1 MNPKHVS
8 GIWLEYRNLTS
19 SNSLMDPCTHRVP
32 VSHLSKKTGAPVL
45 SVRYRLAPQ
54 NPFPAA
60 LIDALVAYLSLIS
73 PPPGSF
79 HQPVSADKI
88 IIAGDSAGGNL
99 SLALL
104 QTILT
109 LRRVSPMV
117 RFHGREM
124 PIELPAGIA
133 AISPWCDLT
142 RSMPS
147 HFNNAQYD
155 YLDPPTAPPVTEFHP
170 MPFPPDDVWPANPP
184 RVDLF
189 INASTTLHPL
199 VSPLAARKELWKNAP
214 PVFISLGEE
223 ALADEDLILAR
234 KMYQAGAPV
243 VVEQFEGM
251 PHCHGLMMINTHAGR
266 RFFKGLTGF
275 CRDAVAGRVGSTG
288 NLTRLG
294 PMIQSV
300 QEVPLDSLD
309 LLSDEEVD
317 ERLRKSQRWRVE
329 AERQLLSEWKERA
342 RL

>member
-1 MNPKHVS
+1 
-8 GIWLEYRNLTS
+8 
-19 SNSLMDPCTHRVP
+19 MDPCTHRIP

-104 QTILT
+104 QTILR

-117 RFHGREM
+117 LFYGQEI

-199 VSPLAARKELWKNAP
+199 VSPLAARKELWKDAP
-214 PVFISLGEE
+214 PIFISLGEE
-223 ALADEDLILAR
+223 ALADEDLIIAR

-251 PHCHGLMMINTHAGR
+251 PHCHGLMMINTPAGR

-288 NLTRLG
+288 NLIRLG
-294 PMIQSV
+294 PMMQSV

-317 ERLRKSQRWRVE
+317 ERLRESQRWRVE